1 MVSEQQEKL
10 IQKKYRELQLLEE
23 QLSYLSKQHEF
34 INEQIAELDAIL
46 AGVEEL
52 KEAKAGSQMKAQFAQ
67 GIYVDATL
75 SSREKVLMSVGANV
89 FLPKT
94 LKDAQQI
101 LEHQKGELLEVLNRM
116 EKGTHEVSS
125 RFSSLQQELLS
136 LSKSLQE

>member
-1 MVSEQQEKL
+1 
-10 IQKKYRELQLLEE
+10 
-23 QLSYLSKQHEF
+23 
-34 INEQIAELDAIL
+34 
-46 AGVEEL
+46 
-52 KEAKAGSQMKAQFAQ
+52 MKAQFAQ

-89 FLPKT
+89 FLSKT
-94 LKDAQQI
+94 LKDAEQI
-101 LEHQKGELLEVLNRM
+101 LEHQKSELLEVLNRM